1 LFRADRQSGS
11 AAPVLAQLDRN
22 VDDVFLRLIAN
33 VGADSHRAALALTQQ
48 QHDFVDKRN
57 ASFGRRAHDLR
68 QARRSGWRNT
78 T

>member
-1 LFRADRQSGS
+1 MLRADRQSGN
-11 AAPVLAQLDRN
+11 ADPVLAQLDRN

-48 QHDFVDKRN
+48 QHDFIDKRN
-57 ASFGRRAHDLR
+57 VSFLR